1 MNMMKESIWLA
12 RFDFKYVLKHIP
24 IVLLMA
30 ALYAYFF
37 AELMEGYL
45 VKAKPAFDLFFFL
58 YIFFMPAWSRTK
70 DSLAQKING
79 DLYAAP
85 VFLLLNQL
93 PIKKTVIIT
102 SRLLCLYIP
111 ITIGTAAVMVMTYYW
126 SEDLKGVLT
135 FGEMLVLTSFWTGI
149 ALSFCSASVTMEM
162 GERISKKR
170 IITSFIWLLAGAA
183 ALFYLMKY
191 VLQTGILKWSIY
203 FSADYPVLMILMAIL
218 IPTLSTWWA
227 YRHALKQMNK
237 MDYM

>member
-1 MNMMKESIWLA
+1 MNTMKESIWLA
-12 RFDFKYVLKHIP
+12 RFDFKYVLKYIP
-24 IVLLMA
+24 VVLLMA
-30 ALYAYFF
+30 ALYSYFF
-37 AELMEGYL
+37 SEFMEGYL
-45 VKAKPAFDLFFFL
+45 EKVQPAFDLFFFL
-58 YIFFMPAWSRTK
+58 YIFFMPTWSRTK
-70 DSLAQKING
+70 DSLAQKIHG

-111 ITIGTAAVMVMTYYW
+111 ITIGTAAAMVMTYFL
-126 SEDLKGVLT
+126 SEEFNEVLT
-135 FGEMLVLTSFWTGI
+135 FGELIVLTMFWTGI
-149 ALSFCSASVTMEM
+149 ALSSCSASVTMEM

-170 IITSFIWLLAGAA
+170 IITSFIWLVGGAA
-183 ALFYLMKY
+183 ALYFLMKD
-191 VLQTGILKWSIY
+191 VLQTGILKWSIF
-203 FSADYPVLMILMAIL
+203 FSADHPVLMVQMAIV